1 MAEHALK
8 QYARSSF
15 SQFFDS
21 AVTARNA
28 ERSLYNWAVRET
40 REAHGNNR
48 GTMKEPEGAK
58 ALENRLAEEASWEC
72 SSFRW
77 RYKMK
82 LINLLAELKRQPMA
96 ALALAVEDGKVR
108 VKISVKPQLVHRL
121 QTKQLDVKKLAS
133 YDAVQLWPEGPRA
146 KAEFVL
152 KAKDLAMEA
161 NKAKHDEDYN
171 GLFKCGKCKSLKTTY
186 YQMQTRSA
194 DEPMTTYVTC
204 LSCGNKWKC

>member
-8 QYARSSF
+8 QYARS
-15 SQFFDS
+15 QFAHLFDS
-21 AVTARNA
+21 AVTVRNA
-28 ERSLYNWAVRET
+28 ERSLYNWTVRET
-40 REAHGNNR
+40 RWARGSHM
-48 GTMKEPEGAK
+48 GTMKEPESAK

-82 LINLLAELKRQPMA
+82 LINLLAELKRAPMA
-96 ALALAVEDGKVR
+96 GLTLAVDNGQVR
-108 VKISVKPQLVHRL
+108 VKINETPQLVHRL
-121 QTKQLDVKKLAS
+121 QTKELDVKKLAN
-133 YDAVQLWPEGPRA
+133 YNAVQLWPGGPCA
-146 KAEFVL
+146 KAEFAL

-161 NKAKHDEDYN
+161 AKAKEEDYE
-171 GLFKCGKCKSLKTTY
+171 GQFKCGKCKSTKTTY

-204 LSCGNKWKC
+204 KGCGNRWKC

>member
-8 QYARSSF
+8 QYARSKF

-28 ERSLYNWAVRET
+28 ERSLYNWAVRVT
-40 REAHGNNR
+40 REAHGLCH
-48 GTMKEPEGAK
+48 GTMKEPESAK

-82 LINLLAELKRQPMA
+82 LLHLLAELKRAPMA
-96 ALALAVEDGKVR
+96 ALTLAVDNGQVR
-108 VKISVKPQLVHRL
+108 VKINETPQLVHRL
-121 QTKQLDVKKLAS
+121 QTKELDVKKLAN
-133 YDAVQLWPEGPRA
+133 YNAVQLWPEGPRA
-146 KAEFVL
+146 KAEFAL

-161 NKAKHDEDYN
+161 LRVKEQDYN
-171 GLFKCGKCKSLKTTY
+171 GLFKCGKCKSIKTTY

-204 LSCGNKWKC
+204 KGCGNRWKC

>member
-8 QYARSSF
+8 QYARCRF
-15 SQFFDS
+15 AEFFDS

-28 ERSLYNWAVRET
+28 ERSLYNWTVRET
-40 REAHGNNR
+40 RDSHSKNT
-48 GTMKEPEGAK
+48 GTMNEAESAK

-77 RYKMK
+77 RYKIK
-82 LINLLAELKRQPMA
+82 LVNLLAEMKREPMA
-96 ALALAVEDGKVR
+96 ALALAVDNGKVA
-108 VKISVKPQLVHRL
+108 VKINVTPQLVHRL
-121 QTKQLDVKKLAS
+121 QTKDLDVKKLAS
-133 YDAVQLWPEGPRA
+133 YTAVQLWSGGPRA
-146 KAEFVL
+146 KAEFDH

-161 NKAKHDEDYN
+161 AKANEEDYE
-171 GLFKCGKCKSLKTTY
+171 GQFKCGKCKSTKTTY

-204 LSCGNKWKC
+204 KGCGNRWKC

>member
-8 QYARSSF
+8 QYARSKF

-28 ERSLYNWAVRET
+28 ERSLYNWAVRVT

-48 GTMKEPEGAK
+48 GTMKEPESAK

-82 LINLLAELKRQPMA
+82 LINLLAELNRAPMA
-96 ALALAVEDGKVR
+96 ALTLSVDNGQVR
-108 VKISVKPQLVHRL
+108 VKINETPQLVHRL
-121 QTKQLDVKKLAS
+121 QTKELDVKKLAS
-133 YDAVQLWPEGPRA
+133 YNAVQLWPGGPRA
-146 KAEFVL
+146 KAEFAL

-161 NKAKHDEDYN
+161 AKAKEEDYE
-171 GLFKCGKCKSLKTTY
+171 GQFKCGKCKSTKTTY

-204 LSCGNKWKC
+204 KGCGNRWKC

>member
-8 QYARSSF
+8 QYARSQF
-15 SQFFDS
+15 AQFFDS

-28 ERSLYNWAVRET
+28 ERSLYNWTVRET

-77 RYKMK
+77 RYKTK
-82 LINLLAELKRQPMA
+82 LMHLLTELKREPMA
-96 ALALAVEDGKVR
+96 GLTLAVDNGQVR
-108 VKISVKPQLVHRL
+108 AKISVAPQLVHRL
-121 QTKQLDVKKLAS
+121 QTKELDVKKLAN
-133 YDAVQLWPEGPRA
+133 YTAVQLWPGGPRA
-146 KAEFVL
+146 KTEFAL
-152 KAKDLAMEA
+152 KAKDLAMETMR
-161 NKAKHDEDYN
+161 AKEEDYN
-171 GLFKCGKCKSLKTTY
+171 GLFKCGKCKSIKTTY

-204 LSCGNKWKC
+204 KGCGNRWKC

>member
-8 QYARSSF
+8 QYARSKF

-28 ERSLYNWAVRET
+28 ERSLYNWAVRVT
-40 REAHGNNR
+40 REAHGLCH
-48 GTMKEPEGAK
+48 GTMKEPESAK

-82 LINLLAELKRQPMA
+82 LLHLLAELKRAPMA
-96 ALALAVEDGKVR
+96 ALTLSVDNGQVR
-108 VKISVKPQLVHRL
+108 VKINETPQLVHRL
-121 QTKQLDVKKLAS
+121 QTKELDVKKLAN
-133 YDAVQLWPEGPRA
+133 YNAVQLWPEGPRA
-146 KAEFVL
+146 KAEFAL

-161 NKAKHDEDYN
+161 LRVKEQDYN
-171 GLFKCGKCKSLKTTY
+171 GLFKCGKCKSIKTTY

-204 LSCGNKWKC
+204 KGCGNRWKC